1 MSRLLK
7 SCIANQLNF
16 FSKPQTWKKKQNFFF
31 VSPGACCLASET
43 NGAGN
48 SSSVAFF
55 LSSTTHEIE
64 RKSCSPSRR
73 QKIVG
78 GKT

>member
-1 MSRLLK
+1 MEKETKLFLFLLVPAAWLAKQMVQEIRLVL
-7 SCIANQLNF
+7 
-16 FSKPQTWKKKQNFFF
+16 P
-31 VSPGACCLASET
+31 
-43 NGAGN
+43 
-48 SSSVAFF
+48 FF